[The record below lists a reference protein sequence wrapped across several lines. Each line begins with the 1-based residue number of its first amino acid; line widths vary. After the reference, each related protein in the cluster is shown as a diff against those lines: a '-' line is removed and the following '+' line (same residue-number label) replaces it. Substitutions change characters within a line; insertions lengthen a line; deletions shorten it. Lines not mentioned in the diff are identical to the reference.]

1 MKITPEL
8 NAMSM
13 KKFSA
18 LLILVFSA
26 FLLPCN
32 LDAAERRPNLVFIF
46 TDDQRADALGVVQR
60 EQGDKAR
67 FPWLESPNLDRL
79 ASQGVRFRNAFV
91 VNALCSPSRASFLT
105 GTYGH
110 KNGIRN
116 NGTPFNEASVTHAS
130 LLRQAGYKTGYVGKW
145 HQGQQRGQRPGF
157 DFSAS
162 FIGQGKY
169 FDCPVEVNGQ
179 LQPTTGWIDDISTDF
194 AEKFIDENRD
204 KPFLLVV
211 GYKTSHGP
219 FQPPT
224 RHETTYGNAG
234 ARPVPNLN
242 QEAIYKRDQPKDAVP
257 KKKAEATNKKAAQT
271 KAAANRTDGLVNTN
285 LGMFRGLRAI
295 DENVGRLMK
304 KLDDLKLADDTLIV
318 YSSDNGFYL
327 GEHGLGDKRSAYEES
342 LRVPMI
348 VRYPRSVPQNK
359 IMDQMVL
366 NIDLAPTLL
375 DFAGVPVPATMQGR
389 SWRPLLEGKPVPD
402 WRKSFF
408 YCYFREPAFNVP
420 MVTAVRTES
429 AKLVVYPGHP
439 EWTEVFDL
447 KQDPYE
453 MKNLAADSAAAGLKS
468 SLEVEYKAAA
478 GRIDFELPARDE
490 PARAKAAAKKPNGD

>member
-1 MKITPEL
+1 MTRFIASVL
-8 NAMSM
+8 
-13 KKFSA
+13 FA
-18 LLILVFSA
+18 LASVSIGSTHAL
-26 FLLPCN
+26 
-32 LDAAERRPNLVFIF
+32 AADRRPNLVFIF

-116 NGTPFNEASVTHAS
+116 NGTPLAEDSVTHAS
-130 LLRQAGYKTGYVGKW
+130 LLRQSGYKTGYVGKW
-145 HQGQQRGQRPGF
+145 HQGQQKGQRPGF

-162 FIGQGKY
+162 FIGQGTY
-169 FDCPVEVNGQ
+169 FNCPVEVNGVAQ
-179 LQPTTGWIDDISTDF
+179 QTTGWIDDISTDF
-194 AEKFIDENRD
+194 AEKFIDDNRD
-204 KPFLLVV
+204 NPFLLVV
-211 GYKTSHGP
+211 GYKTCHGP
-219 FQPPT
+219 FQPPA
-224 RHETTYGNAG
+224 RHEATYGNAG
-234 ARPVPNLN
+234 ARPVPNQK
-242 QEAIYKRDQPKDAVP
+242 QEAIYKKDQPKAAAVP
-257 KKKAEATNKKAAQT
+257 KKKAEATKKKAD
-271 KAAANRTDGLVNTN
+271 AAKKQAAPPISTAIRTDGLVNTN

-295 DENVGRLMK
+295 DENVGRLLK
-304 KLDDLKLADDTLIV
+304 KLDDLKLADDTMIV
-318 YSSDNGFYL
+318 YSSDNGYYL

-342 LRVPMI
+342 MRVPMI

-359 IMDQMVL
+359 TLDQMVL

-389 SWRPLLEGKPVPD
+389 SWRPLLQGKPVPD

-420 MVTAVRTES
+420 MVTAVRTDT

-447 KQDPYE
+447 GNDPYE
-453 MKNLAADSAAAGLKS
+453 MKNLAADPAAAGLKS
-468 SLEVEYKAAA
+468 GLEAEYKAAA
-478 GRIDFELPARDE
+478 GQIDFPLPARDE
-490 PARAKAAAKKPNGD
+490 PAKPKAAGKPDAG

>member
-1 MKITPEL
+1 MKIIVGSL
-8 NAMSM
+8 L
-13 KKFSA
+13 FSVA
-18 LLILVFSA
+18 AAFAFSGN
-26 FLLPCN
+26 CES
-32 LDAAERRPNLVFIF
+32 AERRPNLVFIF

-67 FPWLESPNLDRL
+67 FPWLQSPNLDKL

-91 VNALCSPSRASFLT
+91 VNSLCSPSRASFLT
-105 GTYGH
+105 GTYSH
-110 KNGIRN
+110 KNGTLN
-116 NGTPFNEASVTHAS
+116 NGTPFDASNVTHAS
-130 LLRQAGYKTGYVGKW
+130 LLRQSGYKTGYVGKW
-145 HQGQQRGQRPGF
+145 HHGQQKGQRPGF

-162 FIGQGKY
+162 FVGQGKY

-179 LQPTTGWIDDISTDF
+179 LQPTSGWIDDISTDF

-204 KPFLLVV
+204 QPFLLVV

-234 ARPVPNLN
+234 ARPVPNLK
-242 QEAIYKRDQPKDAVP
+242 QEAIYKRDQPKAAQPKADQPKQKAAAA
-257 KKKAEATNKKAAQT
+257 KKKAAPG
-271 KAAANRTDGLVNTN
+271 KAAANRQDGLVNTN

-304 KLDDLKLADDTLIV
+304 KLDDLNLADDTLVV
-318 YSSDNGFYL
+318 YSSDNGYYL

-342 LRVPMI
+342 MRVPMI

-359 IMDQMVL
+359 TLDQMVL

-375 DFAGVPVPATMQGR
+375 DFAGVPIPAQMQGR
-389 SWRPLLEGKPVPD
+389 SWRALLEGKPVAD

-408 YCYFREPAFNVP
+408 YCYHREQAFNVP
-420 MVTAVRTES
+420 MVTAVRTDT
-429 AKLVVYPGHP
+429 AKLVLYPGHP

-453 MKNLAADSAAAGLKS
+453 IRNLVSDPASAGLKS
-468 SLEVEYKAAA
+468 SLEAEYKAAA
-478 GRIDFELPARDE
+478 ERIDFAIPARDE
-490 PARAKAAAKKPNGD
+490 PDRAKAKSAVKK